1 MTQHQGRD
9 KSGQPLAVEALA
21 HAKVYS
27 FAHKYLMSELEEF
40 ATCRLAQTLV
50 ILQHLKINMSRHL
63 ADTIRLIYSTTPSDA
78 QNPAR
83 RLLSQF
89 VAVGLPALSDD
100 HLDILLLQGGD
111 FAVEVLHKVGRKI
124 AELESRFSAL
134 ELEHSEIREDLIS
147 SRESVSGWE
156 SWNSRLP
163 SKWRRRDQND
173 DDDMPSAPYE

>member
-9 KSGQPLAVEALA
+9 KSGQLLAGEALA

-50 ILQHLKINMSRHL
+50 ILQHLKINMSPHL

-89 VAVGLPALSDD
+89 VVAGLPALSDG
-100 HLDILLLQGGD
+100 HLDILLLQGATLLWRCCTKL
-111 FAVEVLHKVGRKI
+111 AVKLQ
-124 AELESRFSAL
+124 
-134 ELEHSEIREDLIS
+134 D
-147 SRESVSGWE
+147 
-156 SWNSRLP
+156 
-163 SKWRRRDQND
+163 
-173 DDDMPSAPYE
+173 